1 MRRIRLF
8 DRIIVGN
15 GDYFYSFL
23 HPGVRDKEGENMKT
37 NSDSELRD
45 RILDEA
51 ARQFDRKGIK
61 FTMDDLA
68 RALGMSKK
76 TIYTVFED
84 KRSIMTETIDRF
96 FDDALLAEE
105 LILNDGSMTIPE
117 QLKAIIG
124 SVPERYTQNDLTQL
138 YVLKE
143 KYPSVYR
150 HWQRCRENYWQG
162 VGLLIS
168 RGIEQG
174 EFRPVSVPILKTMFQ
189 STIEQFFQDDV
200 LVKNGIS
207 YRKALEEVASILVDG
222 IIAK

>member
-1 MRRIRLF
+1 MRSAAN
-8 DRIIVGN
+8 D
-15 GDYFYSFL
+15 
-23 HPGVRDKEGENMKT
+23 
-37 NSDSELRD
+37 ELRV

-51 ARQFDRKGIK
+51 AKLFNRKGIK

-68 RALGMSKK
+68 RSLGMSKK

-105 LILNDGSMTIPE
+105 AILNDTSLSIPE
-117 QLKAIIG
+117 QLRAIIG

-162 VGLLIS
+162 VAILLD

-174 EFRPVSVPILKTMFQ
+174 EIKDISLPILKTMFQ

-200 LVKNGIS
+200 LVKNRIPYREALSQVAGI
-207 YRKALEEVASILVDG
+207 LIDG
-222 IIAK
+222 IRADKSAG

>member
-1 MRRIRLF
+1 
-8 DRIIVGN
+8 
-15 GDYFYSFL
+15 
-23 HPGVRDKEGENMKT
+23 MK
-37 NSDSELRD
+37 NAANDELRV

-51 ARQFDRKGIK
+51 AKLFDKKGIK

-68 RALGMSKK
+68 RSLAVSKK

-96 FDDALLAEE
+96 FDDALTEE
-105 LILNDGSMTIPE
+105 EAILNDDSLGIPD

-124 SVPERYTQNDLTQL
+124 RVPERYTQNDLAQL

-150 HWQRCRENYWQG
+150 HWQRCRENYWEG
-162 VGLLIS
+162 VCILLK
-168 RGIEQG
+168 RGIEKG
-174 EFRPVSVPILKTMFQ
+174 EIRDVKLPVLKTMFQ

-200 LVKNGIS
+200 LIKNSIS
-207 YRKALEEVASILVDG
+207 YRDALAEVATILVDG
-222 IIAK
+222 IRAR

>member
-1 MRRIRLF
+1 
-8 DRIIVGN
+8 
-15 GDYFYSFL
+15 
-23 HPGVRDKEGENMKT
+23 MKMNT
-37 NSDSELRD
+37 NDDLRV

-51 ARQFDRKGIK
+51 ARQFDKKGIK

-84 KRSIMTETIDRF
+84 KRSIMIDTIDRF
-96 FDDALLAEE
+96 FDDALIEE
-105 LILNDGSMTIPE
+105 EMILNDESLTIVE
-117 QLKAIIG
+117 QLKMIIG
-124 SVPERYTQNDLTQL
+124 RVPERYTQNDLTQL

-150 HWQRCRENYWQG
+150 HWQHCRENYWEG
-162 VGLLIS
+162 VGILIS

-174 EFRPVSVPILKTMFQ
+174 EIRPVKLPILKTMFQ
-189 STIEQFFQDDV
+189 SSIEQFFQDDV
-200 LVKNGIS
+200 LVKNHIP
-207 YRKALEEVASILVDG
+207 YREALAEVASILVDG

>member
-1 MRRIRLF
+1 M
-8 DRIIVGN
+8 
-15 GDYFYSFL
+15 
-23 HPGVRDKEGENMKT
+23 KENA
-37 NSDSELRD
+37 DDELCV

-51 ARQFDRKGIK
+51 ARQFDKKGIK

-84 KRSIMTETIDRF
+84 KRSIMTDTIDRF
-96 FDDALLAEE
+96 FDEALVEE
-105 LILNDGSMTIPE
+105 ERILNDDRLTIVE
-117 QLKAIIG
+117 QLKVIIG

-150 HWQRCRENYWQG
+150 HWQRCRENYWEG
-162 VGLLIS
+162 VGILIG

-174 EFRPVSVPILKTMFQ
+174 DIRPVSLPILKTMFQ
-189 STIEQFFQDDV
+189 ATIEQFFQDDV
-200 LVKNGIS
+200 LVKNHIS
-207 YRKALEEVASILVDG
+207 YRKALSEVASILVDG
-222 IIAK
+222 IIARPKGTK

>member
-1 MRRIRLF
+1 
-8 DRIIVGN
+8 
-15 GDYFYSFL
+15 
-23 HPGVRDKEGENMKT
+23 MKT
-37 NSDSELRD
+37 SAGNELRV

-51 ARQFDRKGIK
+51 AKQFDKKGIK

-68 RALGMSKK
+68 RSLGMSKK

-84 KRSIMTETIDRF
+84 KRSIMTDTIDRF
-96 FDDALLAEE
+96 FDEALLEE
-105 LILNDGSMTIPE
+105 EMILNDESLTIPQ

-124 SVPERYTQNDLTQL
+124 RVPERYTQNDITQL

-150 HWQRCRENYWQG
+150 HWQHCRENYWEG
-162 VGLLIS
+162 VGLLIT

-174 EFRPVSVPILKTMFQ
+174 EFRPVSLPILKTMFQ

-200 LVKNGIS
+200 LIKNKIS

-222 IIAK
+222 IIAG

>member
-1 MRRIRLF
+1 MKS
-8 DRIIVGN
+8 N
-15 GDYFYSFL
+15 T
-23 HPGVRDKEGENMKT
+23 EN
-37 NSDSELRD
+37 ELRV

-51 ARQFDRKGIK
+51 ARQFDKKGIK

-84 KRSIMTETIDRF
+84 KRSIMIDTIDRF
-96 FDDALLAEE
+96 FDEALIEEEMILNNEE
-105 LILNDGSMTIPE
+105 LTIVE
-117 QLKAIIG
+117 QLKTIIG
-124 SVPERYTQNDLTQL
+124 RVPDRYTQNDITQL

-150 HWQRCRENYWQG
+150 HWQRCRENYWEG

-174 EFRPVSVPILKTMFQ
+174 EIRPVSLPILKTMFQ
-189 STIEQFFQDDV
+189 ATIEQFFQDDV
-200 LVKNGIS
+200 LVKNHIS
-207 YRKALEEVASILVDG
+207 YREALAEVASILVDG
-222 IIAK
+222 IIAR

>member
-1 MRRIRLF
+1 
-8 DRIIVGN
+8 
-15 GDYFYSFL
+15 
-23 HPGVRDKEGENMKT
+23 MK
-37 NSDSELRD
+37 NAANDELRV

-51 ARQFDRKGIK
+51 AKLFDRKGIK

-68 RALGMSKK
+68 RSLAVSKK

-96 FDDALLAEE
+96 FDDALAEE
-105 LILNDGSMTIPE
+105 ETILNDDSLSIPE
-117 QLKAIIG
+117 QLMAIIG
-124 SVPERYTQNDLTQL
+124 RVPERYTQNDLTQL

-150 HWQRCRENYWQG
+150 HWQRCRENYWEG
-162 VGLLIS
+162 VGILLK

-174 EFRPVSVPILKTMFQ
+174 EIRPVKLPILKTMFQ

-200 LVKNGIS
+200 LIKNRIS
-207 YRKALEEVASILVDG
+207 YREALAEVASILVDG
-222 IIAK
+222 IRAK

>member
-1 MRRIRLF
+1 M
-8 DRIIVGN
+8 
-15 GDYFYSFL
+15 
-23 HPGVRDKEGENMKT
+23 KENA
-37 NSDSELRD
+37 DDELRV

-51 ARQFDRKGIK
+51 ARQFDKKGIK

-84 KRSIMTETIDRF
+84 KRSIMTDTIDRF
-96 FDDALLAEE
+96 FDEALVEE
-105 LILNDGSMTIPE
+105 ERILNDDRLTIVE
-117 QLKAIIG
+117 QLKVIIG

-150 HWQRCRENYWQG
+150 HWQRCRENYWEG
-162 VGLLIS
+162 VGILIG

-174 EFRPVSVPILKTMFQ
+174 DIRPVSLPILKTMFQ
-189 STIEQFFQDDV
+189 ATIEQFFQDDV
-200 LVKNGIS
+200 LVKNHIS
-207 YRKALEEVASILVDG
+207 YRKALSEVASILVDG
-222 IIAK
+222 IIARPKGTK

>member
-1 MRRIRLF
+1 M
-8 DRIIVGN
+8 
-15 GDYFYSFL
+15 
-23 HPGVRDKEGENMKT
+23 KENA
-37 NSDSELRD
+37 DDELCV

-51 ARQFDRKGIK
+51 ARQFDKKGIK

-84 KRSIMTETIDRF
+84 KRSIMTDTIDRF
-96 FDDALLAEE
+96 FDEALVEE
-105 LILNDGSMTIPE
+105 ERILNDDRLTIVE
-117 QLKAIIG
+117 QLKVIIG

-150 HWQRCRENYWQG
+150 HWQRCRENYWEG
-162 VGLLIS
+162 VGILIG

-174 EFRPVSVPILKTMFQ
+174 DIRPVSLPILKTMFQ
-189 STIEQFFQDDV
+189 ATIEQFFQDDV
-200 LVKNGIS
+200 LVKNHFS
-207 YRKALEEVASILVDG
+207 YRKALSEVASILVDG
-222 IIAK
+222 IIARPKGTK

>member
-1 MRRIRLF
+1 MASNN
-8 DRIIVGN
+8 D
-15 GDYFYSFL
+15 
-23 HPGVRDKEGENMKT
+23 
-37 NSDSELRD
+37 LRV

-51 ARQFDRKGIK
+51 ARQFDKKGIK

-84 KRSIMTETIDRF
+84 KRLIMTETIDRF
-96 FDDALLAEE
+96 FDDALAEE
-105 LILNDGSMTIPE
+105 ETILNDSSLSITD

-124 SVPERYTQNDLTQL
+124 RVPERYTQNDLTQL

-150 HWQRCRENYWQG
+150 HWQHCRENYWEG
-162 VGLLIS
+162 VGLLVK
-168 RGIEQG
+168 RGIDQG
-174 EFRPVSVPILKTMFQ
+174 EIRPVSLPILKTMFQ

-200 LVKNGIS
+200 LVKNHIS
-207 YRKALEEVASILVDG
+207 YRDALAEVASILVDG
-222 IIAK
+222 IRVK

>member
-1 MRRIRLF
+1 MKANASDVLRI
-8 DRIIVGN
+8 
-15 GDYFYSFL
+15 
-23 HPGVRDKEGENMKT
+23 
-37 NSDSELRD
+37 

-51 ARQFDRKGIK
+51 AKQFDKKGIK

-68 RALGMSKK
+68 RSLGISKK

-96 FDDALLAEE
+96 FDDALIEE
-105 LILNDGSMTIPE
+105 EMILNDDSLTIVE
-117 QLKAIIG
+117 QLKSIIG
-124 SVPERYTQNDLTQL
+124 RVPERYTQNDLAQL

-150 HWQRCRENYWQG
+150 HWQRCRENYWEG
-162 VGLLIS
+162 VGILIN
-168 RGIEQG
+168 RGIESG
-174 EFRPVSVPILKTMFQ
+174 EIRHVSLPILKTMFQ

-200 LVKNGIS
+200 LIKNHIP
-207 YRKALEEVASILVDG
+207 YRDALAEVASILVDG

>member
-1 MRRIRLF
+1 MSNSFRILR
-8 DRIIVGN
+8 
-15 GDYFYSFL
+15 
-23 HPGVRDKEGENMKT
+23 EGERIKMK
-37 NSDSELRD
+37 NAAANELRV

-51 ARQFDRKGIK
+51 AKLFDRKGIK

-68 RALGMSKK
+68 RSLAVSKK

-96 FDDALLAEE
+96 FDDALTEE
-105 LILNDGSMTIPE
+105 EAILNDDSLGIPD

-124 SVPERYTQNDLTQL
+124 RVPERYTQNDLAQL

-150 HWQRCRENYWQG
+150 HWQRCRENYWEG
-162 VGLLIS
+162 VCILLK
-168 RGIEQG
+168 RGIEKG
-174 EFRPVSVPILKTMFQ
+174 EIRDVKLPVLKTMFQ

-200 LVKNGIS
+200 LIKNSIS
-207 YRKALEEVASILVDG
+207 YRDALSEVASILVDG
-222 IIAK
+222 IRAR